1 MFNQILYLEE
11 YTSLINFG
19 PEFINLTLLALN
31 EKIRL
36 LTKILNNRITNINFF
51 HTPNFEIRFDYS
63 KLLQSTI
70 INNPIRIVI
79 KLH

>member
-19 PEFINLTLLALN
+19 PEFINLTLSGLN

-51 HTPNFEIRFDYS
+51 HTPKFEICFDYS

>member
-19 PEFINLTLLALN
+19 HEFINLTLSGLN
-31 EKIRL
+31 EKIRF

-51 HTPNFEIRFDYS
+51 HTPNFEFRFDYS

>member
-19 PEFINLTLLALN
+19 HEFINLTLSGLN
-31 EKIRL
+31 EKIRF